1 MASNSASPPSRA
13 RSRFISKS
21 KYLAGRQCAKLL
33 WHHYNA
39 KDLIPE
45 TGASLQAIFDQG
57 HAVGELA
64 KQIGTTQSNMSQHLD
79 QLRNKRILVSRKEAN
94 RIYYR
99 VRNAALL
106 ELIGS
111 MRSVLCQANLDDVP
125 SR

>member
-1 MASNSASPPSRA
+1 MSKDSQESVSPEDAVLTADALKAMGHPLRW
-13 RSRFISKS
+13 RI
-21 KYLAGRQCAKLL
+21 LCALGDKE
-33 WHHYNA
+33 
-39 KDLIPE
+39 I
-45 TGASLQAIFDQG
+45 T
-57 HAVGELA
+57 VGELA

-111 MRSVLCQANLDDVP
+111 MRSVLCQTNLEDTP
-125 SR
+125 PR